1 MGFPVKTSDTNW
13 LEKTLELFEKRISI
27 SIIDDASYKLHE
39 TSDIMKMFNRYTL
52 NQRTLM
58 FIGAF
63 YVLSLVCIVL
73 FYQSLFLQYA
83 KPLGVSL
90 SFIGIIVCFG
100 IPTYFLMKNKAP
112 MIEKTDSGI
121 DIKFH

>member
-1 MGFPVKTSDTNW
+1 MGFQVKTSDSNW

-27 SIIDDASYKLHE
+27 SIVDDAFYKLQE

-52 NQRTLM
+52 NQRALM

-83 KPLGVSL
+83 KLLGVSL
-90 SFIGIIVCFG
+90 SFVGIIVCFG
-100 IPTYFLMKNKAP
+100 LPTYYLMKNKAP
-112 MIEKTDSGI
+112 VIEKTDNGI